1 MRLANFYLL
10 LFLVIFIISLLLKL
24 LPILNYNFP
33 FTYDQGR
40 DMLELRNIVVG
51 GHLTLIGPTTSING
65 VFLGPFWY
73 YFNVIPFVLSG
84 GDPQALVYWIVVW
97 YLLAGF
103 LLYYYLSKVSSSL
116 AFFASAIYLMSQALF
131 YSSRF
136 SWNSN
141 LMPPF
146 TIFYFL
152 ILVNY
157 LKKANSKNSILLG
170 AISGLSMQ
178 IQAAFGVLF
187 FPFSIISSFI
197 YKTKLKYMG
206 INFLAFLATLLPQI
220 FFELRHQLVMTKT
233 FLGEFTGKTTIL
245 GEKLTFEQ
253 TILSHFN
260 NFKNTVEGII
270 NLPDKLALYIFITAL
285 FFLLYKVITK
295 TIDKSLRDYFLMPF
309 LFLIFSFLFYLLY
322 QYPLK
327 GWFILGLY
335 IPFVF
340 IIATF
345 LAEIINL
352 RKISLSVL
360 AAIIL
365 FAAFNNTI
373 TSQSRLIPKEN
384 DRSTDKSNIRN
395 EMEAIDWVHKYANG
409 RSFKAYNYISAVYDY
424 PYQYLY
430 WWLGEKKYGLHPNT
444 LTYLDNVPEYVPGGS
459 IKFLTK
465 RKVAKRDDPI
475 FLIIEEDEMPSR
487 KEAWLGNFSKLCLV
501 DSHKFPWPTQVQ
513 VRKVC
518 N

>member
-10 LFLVIFIISLLLKL
+10 FFLVIFIISLLLKL
-24 LPILNYNFP
+24 LPIINYNFP

-51 GHLTLIGPTTSING
+51 KHLTLIGPTTSING

-103 LLYYYLSKVSSSL
+103 LLYYYLNKVSSSL

-157 LKKANSKNSILLG
+157 LKRANSRNSILLG

-178 IQAAFGVLF
+178 IQAAFGILF
-187 FPFSIISSFI
+187 FPFSLISSFF
-197 YKTKLKYMG
+197 YKIKLKFLGM
-206 INFLAFLATLLPQI
+206 NFLSFFITLLPQI
-220 FFELRHQLVMTKT
+220 VFELRHDFVVSRT
-233 FLGEFTGKTTIL
+233 FLNEISGKTAIL
-245 GEKLTFEQ
+245 GQKLTLEQ
-253 TILSHFN
+253 TFSSHFN
-260 NFKNTVEGII
+260 NFKNTVDGILI
-270 NLPDKLALYIFITAL
+270 LPDKLTLYIFIASL
-285 FFLLYKVITK
+285 FFMLHTVKAK
-295 TIDKSLRDYFLMPF
+295 NIDKSLKVYFLIP
-309 LFLIFSFLFYLLY
+309 FSFLLFTFIFYLLY

-335 IPFVF
+335 IPFIF

-345 LAEIINL
+345 FAQILNL
-352 RKISLSVL
+352 RKIQLSILV
-360 AAIIL
+360 AIIL
-365 FAAFNNTI
+365 LSSFISTI

-395 EMEAIDWVHKYANG
+395 EIGAIEWVYKRADG
-409 RSFKAYNYISAVYDY
+409 KAFKAYNYISAVYDY

-430 WWLGEKKYGLHPNT
+430 WWLGEKKYGYHPDT
-444 LTYLDNVPEYVPGGS
+444 LTYLDNVPEYIPGGNS
-459 IKFLTK
+459 KFLTK
-465 RKVAKRDDPI
+465 KKVAKKDDPI
-475 FLIIEEDEMPSR
+475 FLIIEEDEMLQR
-487 KEAWLGNFSKLCLV
+487 QEAWLGNFQKYCLLE
-501 DSHKFPWPTQVQ
+501 SHTFPWGAGVQ